1 MVICALSYNHIMIR
15 SAAANPRRQY
25 SSVLILVLM
34 NLIPAYGV
42 IFDGWDAFDVVF
54 IYVAET
60 VVIGLLN
67 IFKRAFANSLEAGSQ
82 PKFPIM
88 LLALKFFMIPFFIL
102 HYFFFIMVQA
112 VFLFAFLKGHGIEN
126 LLEIPLAFWQ
136 TLSANNFEIGLT
148 VMSIFGSHLYSFLF
162 NYIGNKE
169 YEKIGLPILMFQPY
183 IRIFIQ
189 QFVVI
194 VGIILMTIF
203 NTPTVF
209 VLLLVFLKII
219 ADATMHIKIHQKY
232 SGA

>member
-1 MVICALSYNHIMIR
+1 MIR
-15 SAAANPRRQY
+15 SIAANPRRQY
-25 SSVLILVLM
+25 SSVIILILM

-42 IFDGWDAFDVVF
+42 LFDGWDAFDVVF

-60 VVIGLLN
+60 IIIGLLN
-67 IFKRAFANSLEAGSQ
+67 IFKMAFASTIDAGSK
-82 PKFPIM
+82 PKSPIM
-88 LLALKFFMIPFFIL
+88 LLALKFFMIPFFIF
-102 HYFFFIMVQA
+102 HYFFFVMVQNI
-112 VFLFAFLKGHGIEN
+112 FLFVFLKGRDMEDLFGI
-126 LLEIPLAFWQ
+126 PMSFWEV
-136 TLSANNFEIGLT
+136 LSTNNFEIGLT

-209 VLLLVFLKII
+209 VLILVFLKII
-219 ADATMHIKIHQKY
+219 VDATMHIKIHQKY
-232 SGA
+232 SA